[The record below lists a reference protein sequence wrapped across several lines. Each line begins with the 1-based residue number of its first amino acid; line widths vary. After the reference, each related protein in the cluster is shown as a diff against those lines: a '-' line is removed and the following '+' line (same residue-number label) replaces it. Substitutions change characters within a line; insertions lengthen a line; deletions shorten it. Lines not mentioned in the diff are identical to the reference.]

1 MKLSVYGL
9 GYVGCVLAICLK
21 KMGHDVIGVDIV
33 KEKVDLINS
42 GKLPFYEPNLE
53 EMNNSESTGSFSAT
67 TDSLEAGID
76 SELSFICVG
85 TPSTASAGA
94 DLNQVS
100 STIRDIGKAIKN
112 KKSKHL
118 LVVRSTIP
126 PGTVEELIMPI
137 LIDENGLKETTDF
150 SVAFYPEF
158 LREGTAVA
166 DLLEPSLNII
176 GTMEGF
182 PVDVMEAIFSEVE
195 KPFMVTDIKTAEM
208 LKYSCNAFHGLKVA
222 FANEIG
228 ALSKSLKINGEEVMN
243 LLTKDTLLN
252 LSPYYLRP
260 GFAYGG
266 SCIPKELR
274 AIENIAKENGLD
286 LELLKAISES
296 NDSHIDRLVS
306 LIESLKSEK
315 IGFLGITFKP
325 DTDDIR
331 DSPILKAI
339 HKLLHVSTGYKKSVK
354 PLLFDNK
361 EALENTK
368 KEFLPEIHTAESVT
382 ELINESEVV
391 VLGPLR
397 LEQSEYEKLDNS
409 GKIIIDLKWHKVP
422 EKLTKSSKY
431 MAIV

>member
-21 KMGHDVIGVDIV
+21 KMGHDVLGVDIV
-33 KEKVDLINS
+33 SEKVDLINS
-42 GKLPFYEPNLE
+42 GKLPFIEPDLE
-53 EMNNSESTGSFSAT
+53 EMNNSANSGSFLAT
-67 TDSLEAGID
+67 TDSVKAVIE

-100 STIRDIGKAIKN
+100 STIREIGKAIKSKN
-112 KKSKHL
+112 AKHL

-126 PGTVEELIMPI
+126 PGTVEELILPI
-137 LIDENGLKETTDF
+137 LIDEIGLKETTDF
-150 SVAFYPEF
+150 SVSFYPEF

-176 GTMEGF
+176 GTMDGF
-182 PVDVMEAIFSEVE
+182 PMDVMETIFSDVQE
-195 KPFMVTDIKTAEM
+195 PFIVTDIKTAEM

-228 ALSKSLKINGEEVMN
+228 ALSKSMKINGEEVMN

-286 LELLKAISES
+286 LELLKAISGS
-296 NDSHIDRLVS
+296 NDRHIDRLVS
-306 LIESLKSEK
+306 LIESLNSEK

-331 DSPILKAI
+331 ESPILEAI
-339 HKLLHVSTGYKKSVK
+339 RRLLHVSTGYKKSVR
-354 PLLFDNK
+354 PLLLDT
-361 EALENTK
+361 EEVLEKTK
-368 KEFLPEIHTAESVT
+368 VDFLSDLDRTESVT
-382 ELINESEVV
+382 NLIKNSEVV
-391 VLGPLR
+391 VLGPWR
-397 LEQSEYEKLDNS
+397 LESSDYEEIDNS
-409 GKIIIDLKWHKVP
+409 GKIIIDLKYHIVP
-422 EKLTKSSKY
+422 EKLAKNSKY
-431 MAIV
+431 MALV

>member
-1 MKLSVYGL
+1 MKLSIYGL

-21 KMGHDVIGVDIV
+21 KMGHDVLGVDIV
-33 KEKVDLINS
+33 SEKVDLINS
-42 GKLPFYEPNLE
+42 GKLPFIEPDLE
-53 EMNNSESTGSFSAT
+53 EMNNSEYSGSFLAT
-67 TDSLEAGID
+67 TDSVKAVIE

-100 STIRDIGKAIKN
+100 STIREIGKAIKSKN
-112 KKSKHL
+112 AKHL

-126 PGTVEELIMPI
+126 PGTVEELILPI
-137 LIDENGLKETTDF
+137 LIDEIGLRENTDF
-150 SVAFYPEF
+150 SVSFYPEF
-158 LREGTAVA
+158 LREGTAIA

-176 GTMEGF
+176 GTMDGF
-182 PVDVMEAIFSEVE
+182 PIDVLEAIFSEVE
-195 KPFMVTDIKTAEM
+195 KPFIVTDIKTAEM

-228 ALSKSLKINGEEVMN
+228 ALSKSMKISGEEVMN

-286 LELLKAISES
+286 LELIKAISES

-306 LIESLKSEK
+306 LIESLNSEK

-325 DTDDIR
+325 DTDDTR
-331 DSPILKAI
+331 ESPILEAI
-339 HKLLHVSTGYKKSVK
+339 HRLLNVSTGYKKSMR
-354 PLLFDNK
+354 PLLLDTEEVLK
-361 EALENTK
+361 KTK
-368 KEFLPEIHTAESVT
+368 IDFLWDLDTTESVT
-382 ELINESEVV
+382 KLIKHSEVV
-391 VLGPLR
+391 VLGPWR
-397 LEQSEYEKLDNS
+397 LESSDYEEIDNS
-409 GKIIIDLKWHKVP
+409 GKFIIDLKYHTVP
-422 EKLTKSSKY
+422 EKLTRSTKY
-431 MAIV
+431 MALV

>member
-33 KEKVDLINS
+33 DEKVELINS
-42 GKLPFYEPNLE
+42 GRLPFIEPNLE
-53 EMNNSESTGSFSAT
+53 EINNSRNSGSLIAT
-67 TDSLEAGID
+67 TDGVIAGID

-94 DLNQVS
+94 DLNQVN
-100 STIRDIGKAIKN
+100 STIREIGKAIKS
-112 KKSKHL
+112 KKDKHL

-126 PGTVEELIMPI
+126 PGTVEEVILPL
-137 LIDENGLKETTDF
+137 LIDEIGLKEGTDF
-150 SVAFYPEF
+150 SLSFYPEF

-166 DLLEPSLNII
+166 DLLEPSLNVI
-176 GTMEGF
+176 GTMDGF
-182 PVDVMEAIFSEVE
+182 PMDIMEAIFSDVE
-195 KPFMVTDIKTAEM
+195 NPFMVTDIKTAEM

-228 ALSKSLKINGEEVMN
+228 TLSKSMKINGEEVMN
-243 LLTKDTLLN
+243 LLSKDTLLN

-274 AIENIAKENGLD
+274 AIENIAKTNGLD

-296 NDSHIDRLVS
+296 NDSHINRLVS
-306 LIESLKSEK
+306 LIESLNYEK

-331 DSPILKAI
+331 ESPILKAI
-339 HKLLHVSTGYKKSVK
+339 HRLLDVSTGYKKSVI
-354 PLLFDNK
+354 PLLFDKK
-361 EALENTK
+361 EALEKTK
-368 KEFLPEIHTAESVT
+368 MDFLPELKTTESVT
-382 ELINESEVV
+382 DLINDAEVV
-391 VLGPLR
+391 VLGPWK
-397 LEQSEYEKLDNS
+397 LEQSEYEKLDKS
-409 GKIIIDLKWHKVP
+409 GNIIIDLKWHKVP
-422 EKLTKSSKY
+422 IKLTKSSNY